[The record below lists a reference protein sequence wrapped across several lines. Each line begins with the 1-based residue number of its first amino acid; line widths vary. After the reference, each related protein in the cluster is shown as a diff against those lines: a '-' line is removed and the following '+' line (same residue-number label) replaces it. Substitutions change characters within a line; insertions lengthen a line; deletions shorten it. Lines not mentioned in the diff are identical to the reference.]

1 MPAPWRFSFVTDSV
15 QHLRKLGAL
24 RRPRSVPYIQQNA
37 ANECG
42 LACLAATLAL
52 HGRDLP
58 VRVLRD
64 RLEAGRDGTN
74 AADLLHLAEHNG
86 LAGRGLRVD
95 RVEDLARLSQGAIL
109 HWRFN
114 HFVVFDRPVKRGLRV
129 MDPASGRRL
138 VPWEEVSRSFTGVA
152 VELRPTDT
160 FSSGKTESGRSGVL
174 RDYARVI
181 LRSGH
186 VPQLLALSA
195 TIQLLGTATPLFT
208 ALLVDRIVPRR
219 DYGLLLTVAAALV
232 TVAAFSTLF
241 TFVRSRLMVEVM
253 SRIDARLTV
262 SFVDHLMELPFSFLQ
277 NRSSGDLM
285 LRMNSHVQI
294 RNALTSTAFS
304 AVLDGLF
311 VLSYL
316 VLMLLTDL
324 VLTGLVV
331 LLGVLRIAVFF
342 ITRVRQRDLVTK
354 SIQRQ
359 ADARSYQVRMLS
371 GMEALKS
378 MGAERQVA
386 RKWTDLFVHELN
398 VGIEQNRLNAAV
410 GAVNGALSSFGMI
423 LVLVV
428 GAQRVLDGHLSLGIM
443 LAMNAFAAGF
453 LGPLSSLVGT
463 ITSIYLVGS
472 YVDRIEDIIE
482 TEPERAAVSSSSSSS
497 SSAAAPEAPDLAE
510 IALEEV
516 SFRYN
521 DNSPYVL
528 NDLSLRITSGEFV
541 AFVGRS
547 GAGKSTVAKLLLG
560 LYAPTKGHVLYSG
573 TDLGSLDVREVR
585 RRIGTVTQTHWYAA
599 DSVRENI
606 ALGNPE
612 MTLAEVMDAA
622 RLAGIHE
629 EIAKLPLGY
638 DTMLYDGGFLMS
650 GGQMQRLA
658 LARAVA
664 NNPPVLLLDE
674 ATSHLD
680 TRLEAQIQE
689 RLSRLSC
696 TRIVIAQRLNTVREA
711 DRIIVL
717 RDGEIAEEGRHEDLL
732 ALEGEY
738 AALVRAREARPGA
751 SSDGD
756 SASVPVPVSSSPG
769 GSSPEAAAAP

>member
-1 MPAPWRFSFVTDSV
+1 MSAPRWFSFFIDS
-15 QHLRKLGAL
+15 L
-24 RRPRSVPYIQQNA
+24 RRLRNLASLRRRRSVPDIQQNA

-52 HGRDLP
+52 HGKDLP

-64 RLEAGRDGTN
+64 RLEAGRDGTT
-74 AADLLHLAEHNG
+74 AADLLRLAEHNG

-95 RVEDLARLSQGAIL
+95 RVADLAGLSQGAIL

-114 HFVVFDRPVKRGLRV
+114 HFVVFDRPAKRGLWI

-138 VPWEEVSRSFTGVA
+138 VPWEEVGRSFTGVA

-160 FSSGKTESGRSGVL
+160 FSSGKAERGRSEVL

-181 LRSGH
+181 LRSGQ
-186 VPQLLALSA
+186 VPQLLVLSA
-195 TIQLLGTATPLFT
+195 TIQLLGAATPLFT

-232 TVAAFSTLF
+232 AIAAFSTLF
-241 TFVRSRLMVEVM
+241 TFVRSRLMMEVM

-316 VLMLLTDL
+316 VLMLVIDA
-324 VLTGLVV
+324 VLAGLVV
-331 LLGVLRIAVFF
+331 LLGILRVSVYLL
-342 ITRVRQRDLVTK
+342 TRTRQRGLVAE

-359 ADARSYQVRMLS
+359 TETRSYQVRMLS
-371 GMEALKS
+371 GIEALKS

-386 RKWTDLFVHELN
+386 RKWTDLFIRELN
-398 VGIEQNRLNAAV
+398 VGIEQNRLTATVRSA
-410 GAVNGALSSFGMI
+410 NGALQGLGGM

-443 LAMNAFAAGF
+443 LAMAAFASGF

-463 ITSIYLVGS
+463 ISSINRVRNH
-472 YVDRIEDIIE
+472 VDRIEDIIE
-482 TEPERAAVSSSSSSS
+482 TAPERSISVDRSRL
-497 SSAAAPEAPDLAE
+497 PDTRE
-510 IALEEV
+510 ISVDQV
-516 SFRYN
+516 SFRYSSK
-521 DNSPYVL
+521 SPYVL
-528 NDLSLRITSGEFV
+528 RDVSLRIRSGEFV

-547 GAGKSTVAKLLLG
+547 GAGKSTLAKLLLG
-560 LYAPTKGHVLYSG
+560 LYAPTKGHILYSG
-573 TDLGSLDVREVR
+573 TDLDDLDVREVR
-585 RRIGTVTQTHWYAA
+585 RQIGSVTQTPWYAP
-599 DSVRENI
+599 DTVRENI

-629 EIAKLPLGY
+629 EIARLPLGY

-680 TRLEAQIQE
+680 TRLEAEIQE

-696 TRIVIAQRLNTVREA
+696 TRIVIAQRLNTVRDA

-717 RDGEIAEEGRHEDLL
+717 RDGAIAEEGRHEDLL

-751 SSDGD
+751 AAGGE
-756 SASVPVPVSSSPG
+756 SSSVS
-769 GSSPEAAAAP
+769 GSSPEAASLPGAGGAP

>member
-15 QHLRKLGAL
+15 QHLRKLGVL

-52 HGRDLP
+52 HGKDLP

-95 RVEDLARLSQGAIL
+95 RIEDLARLPQGAIL

-138 VPWEEVSRSFTGVA
+138 VSWEEVSRSFTGVA

-160 FSSGKTESGRSGVL
+160 FSSGKTERGRSGVL

-482 TEPERAAVSSSSSSS
+482 TEPERATVSSSS
-497 SSAAAPEAPDLAE
+497 AAPEAPDLGE

-528 NDLSLRITSGEFV
+528 NGLSLQITSGEFV

-585 RRIGTVTQTHWYAA
+585 RQIGTVTQTHWYAA

-606 ALGNPE
+606 ALGNPD

-622 RLAGIHE
+622 RLAGIHD

-696 TRIVIAQRLNTVREA
+696 TRIVIAQRLNTVRDA

-717 RDGEIAEEGRHEDLL
+717 RDGAITEEGRHDDLL
-732 ALEGEY
+732 AQEGEY
-738 AALVRAREARPGA
+738 AALVRAREASPGTAESEA
-751 SSDGD
+751 SSGM
-756 SASVPVPVSSSPG
+756 SSP
-769 GSSPEAAAAP
+769 AVAAP

>member
-95 RVEDLARLSQGAIL
+95 RIEDLARLSQGAIL

-138 VPWEEVSRSFTGVA
+138 VPWEEVGRSFTGVA

-160 FSSGKTESGRSGVL
+160 FSSGKTERGRSGVL

-181 LRSGH
+181 LRSGQ

-482 TEPERAAVSSSSSSS
+482 TEPERAAVSSSS
-497 SSAAAPEAPDLAE
+497 AAAPEAPDLAE

-629 EIAKLPLGY
+629 EIARLPLGY

-680 TRLEAQIQE
+680 TRLEAEIQE

-696 TRIVIAQRLNTVREA
+696 TRIVIAQRLNTVRDA

-717 RDGEIAEEGRHEDLL
+717 RDGAIAEEGRHEDLL

-751 SSDGD
+751 AAGGESS
-756 SASVPVPVSSSPG
+756 SVSSSPG
-769 GSSPEAAAAP
+769 AASSAGVVAAP

>member
-15 QHLRKLGAL
+15 QHLRKLGVL

-52 HGRDLP
+52 HGKDLP

-95 RVEDLARLSQGAIL
+95 RIEDLARLPQGAIL

-138 VPWEEVSRSFTGVA
+138 VSWEEVSRSFTGVA

-160 FSSGKTESGRSGVL
+160 FSSGKTERGRSGVL

-324 VLTGLVV
+324 VITGLVV

-482 TEPERAAVSSSSSSS
+482 TEPERAAVSSSS
-497 SSAAAPEAPDLAE
+497 AAPEAPDLGE

-528 NDLSLRITSGEFV
+528 NGLSLQITSGEFV

-585 RRIGTVTQTHWYAA
+585 RQIGTVTQTHWYAA

-606 ALGNPE
+606 ALGNPD

-622 RLAGIHE
+622 RLAGIHD

-696 TRIVIAQRLNTVREA
+696 TRIVIAQRLNTVRDA

-717 RDGEIAEEGRHEDLL
+717 RDGAIAEEGRHEDLL
-732 ALEGEY
+732 AQEGEY
-738 AALVRAREARPGA
+738 AALVRAREASPGTA
-751 SSDGD
+751 ESE
-756 SASVPVPVSSSPG
+756 VSSG
-769 GSSPEAAAAP
+769 MSSPVVAAP

>member
-1 MPAPWRFSFVTDSV
+1 MSAPWRFSFVTDSV
-15 QHLRKLGAL
+15 QHLRKLGVL

-52 HGRDLP
+52 HGKDLP

-95 RVEDLARLSQGAIL
+95 RIEDLARLPQGAIL

-138 VPWEEVSRSFTGVA
+138 VSWEEVSRSFTGVA

-160 FSSGKTESGRSGVL
+160 FSSGKTERGRSGVL

-186 VPQLLALSA
+186 VQQLLALSA

-324 VLTGLVV
+324 VITGLVV

-482 TEPERAAVSSSSSSS
+482 TEPERAKASSSS
-497 SSAAAPEAPDLAE
+497 AAPEAPDLGE

-528 NDLSLRITSGEFV
+528 NGLSLQITSGEFV

-585 RRIGTVTQTHWYAA
+585 RQIGTVTQTHWYAA

-622 RLAGIHE
+622 RLAGIHD
-629 EIAKLPLGY
+629 EIARLPLGY

-696 TRIVIAQRLNTVREA
+696 TRIVIAQRLNTVRDA

-717 RDGEIAEEGRHEDLL
+717 RDGAIAEEGRHEDLL
-732 ALEGEY
+732 AQEGEY
-738 AALVRAREARPGA
+738 AALVRAREASPGTAESEA
-751 SSDGD
+751 SSGM
-756 SASVPVPVSSSPG
+756 SSPVV
-769 GSSPEAAAAP
+769 AAP

>member
-1 MPAPWRFSFVTDSV
+1 MPAPRWFSFLIDSV
-15 QHLRKLGAL
+15 RRVRKLGAL

-52 HGRDLP
+52 HGKDLP

-95 RVEDLARLSQGAIL
+95 RIEDLARLPQGAIL

-152 VELRPTDT
+152 VELRPTDA
-160 FSSGKTESGRSGVL
+160 FSSGKTERGRSGVL

-181 LRSGH
+181 VRSGH

-316 VLMLLTDL
+316 VLMLLIDA
-324 VLTGLVV
+324 VLAGLVV
-331 LLGVLRIAVFF
+331 LLGVLRVSVYLL
-342 ITRVRQRDLVTK
+342 TRARQRDLVAE
-354 SIQRQ
+354 SIRRQ
-359 ADARSYQVRMLS
+359 TETRSYQVRMLA

-378 MGAERQVA
+378 TGAERQVA
-386 RKWTDLFVHELN
+386 RKWTDLFIHELN
-398 VGIEQNRLNAAV
+398 VGIEQNRLTATVRAAS
-410 GAVNGALSSFGMI
+410 GALRSFGVI

-443 LAMNAFAAGF
+443 LAMVAFATGF

-463 ITSIYLVGS
+463 ISSINLVKNH
-472 YVDRIEDIIE
+472 VERIEDIIE
-482 TEPERAAVSSSSSSS
+482 
-497 SSAAAPEAPDLAE
+497 AAPERSTSVASSRLPDARE
-510 IALEEV
+510 ITV
-516 SFRYN
+516 DHVFFRYSSK
-521 DNSPYVL
+521 SPHVL
-528 NDLSLRITSGEFV
+528 RDVSMQIRSGEFV

-547 GAGKSTVAKLLLG
+547 GAGKSTLAKLLLG
-560 LYAPTKGHVLYSG
+560 LYTPTKGQVLYSG
-573 TDLGSLDVREVR
+573 IDLRSLDVRAMR
-585 RRIGTVTQTHWYAA
+585 RQIGTVTQTPWYAA

-606 ALGNPE
+606 ALGNPD

-622 RLAGIHE
+622 RLAGIHD

-696 TRIVIAQRLNTVREA
+696 TRIVIAQRLNTIRDA

-717 RDGEIAEEGRHEDLL
+717 RDGAIAEEGRHEDLL
-732 ALEGEY
+732 AQEGEY
-738 AALVRAREARPGA
+738 AALVRAREASPGTAESEA
-751 SSDGD
+751 SSGM
-756 SASVPVPVSSSPG
+756 SSP
-769 GSSPEAAAAP
+769 AVAAP